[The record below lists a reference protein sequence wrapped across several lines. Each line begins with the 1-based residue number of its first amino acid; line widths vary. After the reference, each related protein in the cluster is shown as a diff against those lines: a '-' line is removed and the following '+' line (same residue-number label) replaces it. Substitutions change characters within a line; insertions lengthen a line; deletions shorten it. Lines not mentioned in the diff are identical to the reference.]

1 MKNPCLTPAVHAP
14 VLPAGAAV
22 AGWVFF
28 LPMDE
33 RVLFT
38 AHSEFRLNAQDRQ
51 FFRAVG
57 AQHEDALN
65 VAGSA
70 WTGDER
76 DETWIVRYVFVP
88 QQRERGGQ
96 VWEELL
102 PTGEDNVVRG
112 QR

>member
-1 MKNPCLTPAVHAP
+1 MRAR
-14 VLPAGAAV
+14 LPRLLVPDFWPTIQTG
-22 AGWVFF
+22 
-28 LPMDE
+28 
-33 RVLFT
+33 
-38 AHSEFRLNAQDRQ
+38 RLNAQDRQ

-76 DETWIVRYVFVP
+76 DETWIVRCVFAP

-112 QR
+112 QH